1 MKTPKIIIL
10 AFALA
15 VFAAGCATIPSRG
28 GLPSYSINGVAYVPL
43 SALCDSRGIKW
54 EYDSYSRTI
63 SLAKDAHRLN
73 LMVGERLVLVDG
85 VAQHMRYP
93 VDFYR
98 GAIVVPYKFKEQI
111 IDVLFKEEKPSRRGR
126 AIPLTH
132 FKKIVIDAGHGGT
145 DPGAIGR
152 TGVREKVLT
161 LDIAKRL
168 SRLLK
173 QDGFEV
179 VMTRSSDTFVSL
191 NRRVSIANSAKADL
205 FISIHVNANRVR
217 SLSGFEV
224 YYITPKINDAK
235 RAFSTAQ
242 SVNPGFAKSCF
253 AGNSGRLNA
262 ILWDMIYT
270 YDRAESIELAGSL
283 SRSIERELNCR
294 ILGVKSANFH
304 VLRGARMPAVL
315 AEVGFL
321 SNPTEERML
330 KNSYYRQ
337 QIAEAIEQ
345 GVRNYVIDYPTTEVS
360 S

>member
-1 MKTPKIIIL
+1 MKTFKIIIL
-10 AFALA
+10 ALMLA
-15 VFAAGCATIPSRG
+15 AFAAGCATIPSRG
-28 GLPSYSINGVAYVPL
+28 GLPNYSINGVSYVPL
-43 SALCDSRGIKW
+43 AALCESRGIKW
-54 EYDSYSRTI
+54 EYDPYSKTI
-63 SLAKDAHRLN
+63 NLAKDAHHLN

-85 VAQHMRYP
+85 VAQHLRYP

-98 GAIVVPYKFKEQI
+98 GAIVVPYKFKEQV
-111 IDVLFKEEKPSRRGR
+111 IDVLFKEQKPSRR
-126 AIPLTH
+126 AVAVPLTR

-145 DPGAIGR
+145 DPGAIGT

-168 SRLLK
+168 SRLLR

-179 VMTRSSDTFVSL
+179 VMTRTSDTFVSL
-191 NRRVSIANSAKADL
+191 NRRVDIANNSKADL
-205 FISIHVNANRVR
+205 FISVHVNANRVR

-242 SVNPGFAKSCF
+242 SVNPAFTRSCF
-253 AGNSGRLNA
+253 AGNSAYLKA

-283 SRSIERELNCR
+283 CRSTERELNCR

-315 AEVGFL
+315 VEVGFL

-337 QIAEAIEQ
+337 QIAEAVEQ
-345 GVRNYVIDYPTTEVS
+345 GVCNYVIDYPTTEVS